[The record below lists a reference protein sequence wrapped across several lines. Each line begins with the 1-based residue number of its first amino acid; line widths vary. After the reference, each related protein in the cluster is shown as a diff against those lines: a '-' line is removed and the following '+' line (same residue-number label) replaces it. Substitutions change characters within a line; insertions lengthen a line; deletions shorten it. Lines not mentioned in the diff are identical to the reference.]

1 MDLKNYSLLEIIR
14 PRLSEKTYR
23 ELYREIEWREQQK
36 MLKRLYLKKKLAEE
50 VKYEDF

>member
-23 ELYREIEWREQQK
+23 ELYREIEWREEQK
-36 MLKRLYLKKKLAEE
+36 ELKKKKLAEE
-50 VKYEDF
+50 VKYEDL